1 MPSALA
7 SGGGTRWLATPNPFG
22 IICVSGARLGRH
34 GVWGGLLE
42 VERVA
47 VRKHWLAG
55 VSVVRL
61 LVRGQES
68 QRPAEAEDETHNI

>member
-1 MPSALA
+1 VRAECLEFSM
-7 SGGGTRWLATPNPFG
+7 RQW
-22 IICVSGARLGRH
+22 CEVGRH

-42 VERVA
+42 VERAA

-68 QRPAEAEDETHNI
+68 QQPAEAEDETHNI

>member
-1 MPSALA
+1 
-7 SGGGTRWLATPNPFG
+7 
-22 IICVSGARLGRH
+22 LGRH

-47 VRKHWLAG
+47 VRMHWLAG